1 MAVLAGYTYFGAV
14 AQDVPG
20 NSNYGHS
27 HKKAKK
33 AKKHYTVSNTST
45 QRKAANVQHRTTIKT
60 VTSNDALTNQ
70 QQKDQIKQAN
80 IAHKTQ
86 IKSVSKGKK

>member
-1 MAVLAGYTYFGAV
+1 MIAALSLQTNKYTMKKLLLMAVLAGFTYFGAV

-33 AKKHYTVSNTST
+33 AKK
-45 QRKAANVQHRTTIKT
+45 KAATKE
-60 VTSNDALTNQ
+60 
-70 QQKDQIKQAN
+70 
-80 IAHKTQ
+80 
-86 IKSVSKGKK
+86 